1 MREGKWVGGRAPF
14 GYKIVGRRL
23 EVAEDDAQ
31 IVRRIFTLAVKRN
44 STVTIADRLNREGLR
59 TRLGGQWRFNHVAR
73 LLHTTVYYTGEYVW
87 GRKEQ
92 VTQQVPEIVNKDL
105 WEKAQEALQ
114 LNRKDN
120 PGNSKRD
127 YLLRSL
133 RKCGF
138 CNRSMVGMAFGGQ
151 DRRAYRCTA
160 KLKASLAPHCP
171 SRYIP
176 LEKIESLVWNQL
188 SDWILRREDIE
199 RVLAESLRE
208 YEAQRQE

>member
-114 LNRKDN
+114 FNRKDN

-133 RKCGF
+133 IKC
-138 CNRSMVGMAFGGQ
+138 
-151 DRRAYRCTA
+151 
-160 KLKASLAPHCP
+160 
-171 SRYIP
+171 
-176 LEKIESLVWNQL
+176 L
-188 SDWILRREDIE
+188 SE
-199 RVLAESLRE
+199 
-208 YEAQRQE
+208 